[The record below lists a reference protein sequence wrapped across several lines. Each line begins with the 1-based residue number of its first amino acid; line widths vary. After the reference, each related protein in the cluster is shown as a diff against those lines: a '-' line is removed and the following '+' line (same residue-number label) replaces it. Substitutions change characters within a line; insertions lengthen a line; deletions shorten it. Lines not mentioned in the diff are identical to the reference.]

1 MNTLYTFLLTFTIEQ
16 IIHCFKYNQNKTFVP
31 TILKKTFHWL
41 NMTLTGSPLFIFWTL
56 HVDFQTLQRSI
67 PRMSTSKTDMKKMMV
82 VMVKK
87 KRVSGVVDCC

>member
-16 IIHCFKYNQNKTFVP
+16 IIHCFKYNQSKTFVP

-41 NMTLTGSPLFIFWTL
+41 NMTLNGSPLFIFWTL

-67 PRMSTSKTDMKKMMV
+67 PRMSTSETDMKKMMV
-82 VMVKK
+82 VMVEEM
-87 KRVSGVVDCC
+87 RGCLV

>member
-1 MNTLYTFLLTFTIEQ
+1 MIS
-16 IIHCFKYNQNKTFVP
+16 
-31 TILKKTFHWL
+31 KKMFHWL
-41 NMTLTGSPLFIFWTL
+41 DMMLNGSPSFIFWTL
-56 HVDFQTLQRSI
+56 HADFQILQRSI